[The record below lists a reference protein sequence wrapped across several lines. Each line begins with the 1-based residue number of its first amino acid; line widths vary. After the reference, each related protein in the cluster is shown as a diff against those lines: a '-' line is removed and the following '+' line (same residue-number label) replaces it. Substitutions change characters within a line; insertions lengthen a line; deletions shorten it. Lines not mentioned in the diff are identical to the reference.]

1 MAQDEK
7 GVVDYSE
14 GIEPDQWVG
23 ERIMIDTRAQAWLDE
38 LKAAYFRN
46 GGSITVLPAMPTPTM
61 NPAFAWEKVPR
72 NG

>member
-1 MAQDEK
+1 MAIEK
-7 GVVDYSE
+7 HEVDYSE

-38 LKAAYFRN
+38 RKEEFLRN
-46 GGSITVLPAMPTPTM
+46 GGSITVLPAMPTPTV

-72 NG
+72 HG

>member
-1 MAQDEK
+1 MASEK
-7 GVVDYSE
+7 IEVDYSE

-38 LKAAYFRN
+38 RKAEYFRN
-46 GGSITVLPAMPTPTM
+46 GGTITVLPSMVMPST